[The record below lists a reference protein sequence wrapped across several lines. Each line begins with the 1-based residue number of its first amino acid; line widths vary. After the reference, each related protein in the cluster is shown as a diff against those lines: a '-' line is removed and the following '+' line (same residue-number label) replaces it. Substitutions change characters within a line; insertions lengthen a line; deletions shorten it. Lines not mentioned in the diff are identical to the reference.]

1 MRRNLGCFFRKEFLG
16 LPDDVKAAECFTIHF
31 PNVGVHWHMRNKPC
45 SKVAHHLNGF
55 DYHSPTVI
63 VDMNLAHL
71 LTRSFDYNW
80 TRSWCHRTSATQ
92 FIGHQHSRF
101 SIFLS
106 AASWDASEC
115 DRKERQISVSS
126 ALGIRQW
133 SWINQQR
140 ILTREPVPDSFPVVL
155 LTQSR
160 MHPICNSSLE
170 FSAF

>member
-1 MRRNLGCFFRKEFLG
+1 MWEFIDIWESNHA
-16 LPDDVKAAECFTIHF
+16 P
-31 PNVGVHWHMRNKPC
+31 R
-45 SKVAHHLNGF
+45 
-55 DYHSPTVI
+55 
-63 VDMNLAHL
+63 L
-71 LTRSFDYNW
+71 LTILTGLTNILQLYSCRYESCTFANEILWLQLNSFLVSFI
-80 TRSWCHRTSATQ
+80 RRRLESVQARTSATQ
-92 FIGHQHSRF
+92 F

-140 ILTREPVPDSFPVVL
+140 ILTRERVPDSFPVVL

-170 FSAF
+170 SAF